1 MKIDTLILSGGGPA
15 GIGYHGI
22 LKALFDKDILNK
34 DLDDIKEIITLSIG
48 ILASFVLLL
57 KIDLDVSEKIATEI
71 DFMNFLNLD
80 DISVNNILDDYGIFD
95 TDYINKLFKSLIK
108 NYLKLHDLSL
118 KELYDL
124 SKIKLTVKVLN
135 VTKKQY
141 EYISYD
147 NYPDLSI
154 ITLAEM
160 TTSIPIF
167 FKPVKYNNC
176 LYVDPGLKNSFPI
189 LKCKSKNYLGILLGG
204 GCGDFSKNKIFNEYP
219 ILLFLYNIII
229 SNDIND
235 NFSQVINFNDNKR
248 MIISNLNIGINFD
261 IDKEK
266 KLKIIKECYDNT
278 INHLTKYKLLD

>member
-22 LKALFDKDILNK
+22 LKALFDNDIINKNLNN
-34 DLDDIKEIITLSIG
+34 ITEIITLSVG

-71 DFMNFLNLD
+71 DFMNFLNFD
-80 DISVNNILDDYGIFD
+80 DISINDILDDYGIFD
-95 TDYINKLFKSLIK
+95 TGYMNKLFKSLIK
-108 NYLKLHDLSL
+108 NYLKLEDLSL
-118 KELYDL
+118 KELYNL

-135 VTKKQY
+135 VTKKEY
-141 EYISYD
+141 EYISHE
-147 NYPDLSI
+147 NYPELSI

-167 FKPVKYNNC
+167 FKPMKYNDC
-176 LYVDPGLKNSFPI
+176 LYVDPGLKGSFPV

-204 GCGDFSKNKIFNEYP
+204 GCGDFSKTKIFNEYP

-229 SNDIND
+229 SDDIND
-235 NFSQVINFNDNKR
+235 NFSQGINFKENKR
-248 MIISNLNIGINFD
+248 MIISNINIGINFD
-261 IDKEK
+261 IDQEK

-278 INHLTKYKLLD
+278 INHLTKYKLMN